1 MLRVLRR
8 PNLRIKQ
15 IVFPHLFNFNSLS
28 KGAGG
33 VINYYMKIKIFKLLC
48 FIVSC
53 LLLSSCVTLLGKKQT
68 IKVESYP
75 AGAKVY
81 AGNRFIGTTP
91 CYHTSK
97 KAKSTLTFEK
107 DGYQSKTI
115 ETYTQMRGAIWWNW
129 LFTGPIG
136 LLVDIPYWD
145 KYTSTYY
152 KTNLSKLPQPKVY
165 TPSKSSTIATEL
177 YASPY
182 ILNQIPLSNSNL
194 ELKPK
199 IIYKKCKSAVFM
211 IYTKDDEGIAQGSGF
226 FITSSGIAV
235 SNYHVFKGSLKGKEI
250 IKLST
255 GKTYKIKEVLAY
267 SEQYDYILFKVD
279 GENFNY
285 IPVTK
290 RGYEVGDEV
299 YAIGSPKGLENTLS
313 NGLISQ
319 KHKDYYIQISVPI
332 DHGSSGGALINSYG
346 EVVGITSGG
355 RDDSGANLNFARDI
369 RAIFTTKY

>member
-1 MLRVLRR
+1 
-8 PNLRIKQ
+8 
-15 IVFPHLFNFNSLS
+15 
-28 KGAGG
+28 
-33 VINYYMKIKIFKLLC
+33 MKFKLFKLNYVL
-48 FIVSC
+48 FIASS
-53 LLLSSCVTLLGKKQT
+53 LFYSSCVTLFGKKQT
-68 IKVESYP
+68 IKVDSNP
-75 AGAKVY
+75 TGAKVY
-81 AGNRFIGTTP
+81 AGSKFIGITP

-115 ETYTQMRGAIWWNW
+115 ETSTQMRGAIWWNW

-136 LLVDIPYWD
+136 LLVDAPYWN
-145 KYTSTYY
+145 KYNSTYY
-152 KTNLSKLPQPKVY
+152 QTNLSKLPQPKVY
-165 TPSKSSTIATEL
+165 TPIKTPFIATES

-182 ILNQIPLSNSNL
+182 ILNQIPLSHSNL
-194 ELKPK
+194 ELRPK
-199 IIYKKCKSAVFM
+199 IIYKKYKSAVFM
-211 IYTKDDEGIAQGSGF
+211 IYTKDGEGIAQGSGF

-235 SNYHVFKGSLKGKEI
+235 SNYHVFKGSLKGEEI
-250 IKLST
+250 IKLPT

-267 SEQYDYILFKVD
+267 SERYDYILFKVNGD
-279 GENFNY
+279 YFNY

-290 RGYEVGDEV
+290 RGYEIGDEV

-319 KHKDYYIQISVPI
+319 EYKDYYIQISVPI

-346 EVVGITSGG
+346 EVIGITSGG